1 MLTSTNV
8 SLMPIINP
16 LIMLMA
22 FDSSVIEH
30 ATLAGLNEIGT
41 ELAKMVAM
49 SAEKGMRYYNANRER
64 ISK

>member
-1 MLTSTNV
+1 MS
-8 SLMPIINP
+8 IINH

-30 ATLAGLNEIGT
+30 AMLAGLNEIGT
-41 ELAKMVAM
+41 EFAKMVAM
-49 SAEKGMRYYNANRER
+49 NAEKGMHYYNANRER